1 MSPRFLH
8 LTVTSGSW
16 KCSDCLIFSHAA
28 NVDLIWKLEFSLA
41 IKLTLRKVETVFK
54 DCNYGLT
61 RGEKCPWEFSPQF
74 IHRAPLLWWN
84 IYYVILDNYCLFFVC
99 LSPQIMIQRGS
110 VFKTCC
116 LQSKNHRLAYLFP
129 QLHAHTHSNRSHQ
142 SPPCPMQSQLA

>member
-1 MSPRFLH
+1 MFSSSHFQPCSQCGSDLKVRIFLSFIISIK
-8 LTVTSGSW
+8 T
-16 KCSDCLIFSHAA
+16 
-28 NVDLIWKLEFSLA
+28 LA
-41 IKLTLRKVETVFK
+41 IKLTLRKVETVFT

-61 RGEKCPWEFSPQF
+61 CGEKCPWEFSPQF
-74 IHRAPLLWWN
+74 IHKASLLWWN
-84 IYYVILDNYCLFFVC
+84 IYYVILDNYCLFVFVF

-116 LQSKNHRLAYLFP
+116 LQLKNHRLAYLFP